1 MIREVE
7 KNFEGGL
14 AVQSEVLKQS
24 KKRACMGIGS
34 ASDGTYLTT
43 VPMTWVF
50 YNCGFGLAA
59 NTTTFGGH
67 QGVPKVSCQQAKS
80 LDHVCGAQLQ
90 RPPGQCLPAMIMF
103 QVVGQCGPQGKRP

>member
-34 ASDGTYLTT
+34 ASDGTYL
-43 VPMTWVF
+43 
-50 YNCGFGLAA
+50 
-59 NTTTFGGH
+59 
-67 QGVPKVSCQQAKS
+67 KRI
-80 LDHVCGAQLQ
+80 HVYVEYRFIKYLN
-90 RPPGQCLPAMIMF
+90 LNI
-103 QVVGQCGPQGKRP
+103 K